1 MDIFTT
7 FISPRAQTH
16 KYTLLRADKIEKGA
30 RNEGN
35 LLVVACK
42 LADLSC
48 LRENDKSD
56 FSITENRKLECFFT
70 NPFLRLEKVTW
81 RRLGFWMR
89 FISIFVFPIFRSL
102 QTRERMYPVPVHRDV
117 CRVLVDTATLL
128 DLYSNRLYG

>member
-42 LADLSC
+42 LADLSSF
-48 LRENDKSD
+48 RENDKSN
-56 FSITENRKLECFFT
+56 FSITELKCFFDQS
-70 NPFLRLEKVTW
+70 FLAVGE
-81 RRLGFWMR
+81 
-89 FISIFVFPIFRSL
+89 SVF
-102 QTRERMYPVPVHRDV
+102 
-117 CRVLVDTATLL
+117 
-128 DLYSNRLYG
+128 

>member
-42 LADLSC
+42 LADLSSF
-48 LRENDKSD
+48 RENDKSN
-56 FSITENRKLECFFT
+56 FNITKNRKLEGFFDQ
-70 NPFLRLEKVTW
+70 
-81 RRLGFWMR
+81 
-89 FISIFVFPIFRSL
+89 FIFAFGESKL
-102 QTRERMYPVPVHRDV
+102 AAA
-117 CRVLVDTATLL
+117 RVLDAFHLHLRFLHFQISPNQRKNV
-128 DLYSNRLYG
+128 SSSSG